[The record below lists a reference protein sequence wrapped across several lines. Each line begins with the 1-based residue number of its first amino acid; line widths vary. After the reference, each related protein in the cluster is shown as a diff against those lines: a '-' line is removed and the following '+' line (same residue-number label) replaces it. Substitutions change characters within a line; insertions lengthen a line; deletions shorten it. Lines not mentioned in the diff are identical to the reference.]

1 MWIHKEESV
10 DLVSLERIDITDR
23 YYSIT
28 PCPFNEERLI
38 NSIRSIG
45 IRVPVLLEIA
55 AGERLRIVSGFRRI
69 DALRELGTPKVP
81 ATIKKK
87 EDPRGTF
94 WDIVR
99 ENMGH
104 RDLHDI
110 ERAEIIFKMR
120 TLHGLENQE
129 ILTDCLPELGL
140 RGSSYELQRMMSL
153 SGLELVLKRAC
164 LDGRLLPSTALEIKN
179 WPTPEA
185 EFIVSLID
193 SLRLGTNKQKE
204 LVRLAGD
211 LKRIEKKGLADVWG
225 NTGLAEIPADELAFD
240 TIKEALSKAR
250 FPELSKQIEKWN
262 ALREKLALSPGIQL
276 QVPRY
281 FEGEAVSV
289 SFKASNPGEFRELA
303 EELQKISR
311 KAVLEEIF
319 DLL

>member
-1 MWIHKEESV
+1 MWIRKEESV

-45 IRVPVLLEIA
+45 IRVPVLLETD
-55 AGERLRIVSGFRRI
+55 AGEHLRIVSGFRRI
-69 DALRELGTPKVP
+69 DALRELGTPNVP
-81 ATIKKK
+81 AIIKKK

-94 WDIVR
+94 WDTVR

-110 ERAEIIFKMR
+110 EKAEIIYKMR

-140 RGSSYELQRMMSL
+140 KGSNYELQRMLSL
-153 SGLELVLKRAC
+153 AGVEPVLKRSC
-164 LDGRLLPSTALEIKN
+164 LDGHLLPSTALEMKN
-179 WPTPEA
+179 WPTPET
-185 EFIVSLID
+185 EFIVSLIN

-204 LVRLAGD
+204 LVRLTGD
-211 LKRIEKKGLADVWG
+211 LKKIEETGLANVWKNSGLAD
-225 NTGLAEIPADELAFD
+225 IPANELTFG
-240 TIKEALSKAR
+240 TIKETLSKAR

-276 QVPRY
+276 QIPRY
-281 FEGEAVSV
+281 FEGETVSV
-289 SFKASNPGEFRELA
+289 SFKASNPREFREMA
-303 EELQKISR
+303 EELQKIAR

-319 DLL
+319 ELL